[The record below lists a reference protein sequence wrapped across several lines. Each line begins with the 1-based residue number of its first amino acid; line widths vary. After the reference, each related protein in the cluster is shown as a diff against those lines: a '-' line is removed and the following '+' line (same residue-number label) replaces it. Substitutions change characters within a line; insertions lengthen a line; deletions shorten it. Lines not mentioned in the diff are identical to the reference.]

1 MMIYPPIAKLVEK
14 TGSRYTLVLEA
25 AKRARQLAEG
35 ATPLVER
42 TSNKEV
48 SVATDEIFENKLN
61 VFPMAGVDV
70 TEPVVTDDTAEETQ
84 ED

>member
-25 AKRARQLAEG
+25 AKRARQLSEG

-48 SVATDEIFENKLN
+48 SIATDEIFEDKLH
-61 VFPMAGVDV
+61 VFPVAGVDV
-70 TEPVVTDDTAEETQ
+70 VTEAPVVEAEEV
-84 ED
+84 

>member
-25 AKRARQLAEG
+25 AKRARQLSQG
-35 ATPLVER
+35 ADPLVER

-48 SVATDEIFENKLN
+48 SVATDEIFNDKLH
-61 VFPMAGVDV
+61 VFPIAGVDV
-70 TEPVVTDDTAEETQ
+70 IEEPSATENEENL
-84 ED
+84 

>member
-25 AKRARQLAEG
+25 AKRARQLTEG
-35 ATPLVER
+35 SAPLVE
-42 TSNKEV
+42 TATCKEV
-48 SVATDEIFENKLN
+48 SVATKEIFENKLN
-61 VFPMAGVDV
+61 VFPMAGVDL
-70 TEPVVTDDTAEETQ
+70 TNPVATDDSDEEIK